1 MLNTLKQLKHQH
13 FLKQKTKRRAARI
26 EKLRAA
32 GVSIGDSTY
41 VCPTAEILPGARIG
55 SGCWINRDIFI
66 DCAVQIATASTWAR
80 ASPYA
85 PQATRWAPHA
95 SVQEKML
102 RLPS

>member
-32 GVSIGDSTY
+32 GVSIGDGTY

-55 SGCWINRDIFI
+55 SGC
-66 DCAVQIATASTWAR
+66 
-80 ASPYA
+80 
-85 PQATRWAPHA
+85 
-95 SVQEKML
+95 
-102 RLPS
+102 

>member
-41 VCPTAEILPGARIG
+41 VCPTADDSSRG
-55 SGCWINRDIFI
+55 SDW
-66 DCAVQIATASTWAR
+66 
-80 ASPYA
+80 
-85 PQATRWAPHA
+85 
-95 SVQEKML
+95 L
-102 RLPS
+102 RLLDQP